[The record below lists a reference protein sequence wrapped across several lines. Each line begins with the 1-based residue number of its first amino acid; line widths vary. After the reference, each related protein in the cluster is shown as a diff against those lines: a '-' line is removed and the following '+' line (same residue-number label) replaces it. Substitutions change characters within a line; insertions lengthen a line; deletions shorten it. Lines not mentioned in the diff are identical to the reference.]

1 MSNSEYLSSHKLVS
15 AYMVSLFM
23 KRLYFA
29 VILIIPFFIYSCS
42 YFLSSYEPPE
52 MVSHGYVQGVTPAN
66 TQLFNERSYPV
77 VQANWPGP
85 GGDKVW
91 LAVNLGATTPP
102 NTSIDTRP
110 STAGWYFQ
118 FNRKQ
123 AFYHNGQK
131 LSPPWRASS
140 INEDKKWDIANDPC
154 RILLGDRWRLPLIEE
169 LRAFREA
176 PADRGGMGEGN
187 RTAAFNSTLR
197 LHAGGFLHSFSGDLR
212 NRGITGQYWASDQ
225 FTSSNG
231 EALGFDDGSNT
242 FGGNKAFGRSVRCV
256 RDE

>member
-1 MSNSEYLSSHKLVS
+1 
-15 AYMVSLFM
+15 MVFILM
-23 KRLYFA
+23 KRP
-29 VILIIPFFIYSCS
+29 LIPAIVLIAFFSYSCS
-42 YFLSSYEPPE
+42 NFLSSYEPPE
-52 MVSHGYVQGVTPAN
+52 MVSHGFVSGVTPAS

-110 STAGWYFQ
+110 SSAGWYFQ

-123 AFYHNGQK
+123 AFHHNGLQ
-131 LSPPWRASS
+131 LSPPWKASN
-140 INEDKKWDIANDPC
+140 INEDKNWQIENDPC
-154 RILLGDRWRLPLIEE
+154 RILFGEKWRLPLIEE

-176 PADRGGMGEGN
+176 PANRGGLGEGN
-187 RTAAFNSTLR
+187 RTAAFNSTLK

-225 FTSSNG
+225 FSNTNG
-231 EALGFDDGSNT
+231 ETLGFADESGTFAGS
-242 FGGNKAFGRSVRCV
+242 KAFGRSVRCI

>member
-1 MSNSEYLSSHKLVS
+1 
-15 AYMVSLFM
+15 MVFILM
-23 KRLYFA
+23 KRP
-29 VILIIPFFIYSCS
+29 LIPAIVFIAFFSYSCS
-42 YFLSSYEPPE
+42 NFLSSYEPPE
-52 MVSHGYVQGVTPAN
+52 MVSHGFVSGVTPAS

-110 STAGWYFQ
+110 SSAGWYFQ

-123 AFYHNGQK
+123 AFHHNGQQ
-131 LSPPWRASS
+131 LSPPWKASN
-140 INEDKKWDIANDPC
+140 INEDKNWDLENDPC

-176 PADRGGMGEGN
+176 PANSGGMGEGN

-197 LHAGGFLHSFSGDLR
+197 LHAAGFLHSFSGDLR

-231 EALGFDDGSNT
+231 ETLGFADESGT
-242 FGGNKAFGRSVRCV
+242 FGGSKAFGRSVRCI